1 MDDDDPLKIMRL
13 LKEAE
18 IEIKK
23 KKGEYKKTKQNKE
36 YGFFVCKKKEEEAAA
51 ADLHSTNP
59 PFQFYILGFWRRG
72 VSRVSSIL
80 DIYSWAKTTKSVM
93 QIRVSVSHQNTKNK
107 KLGFQST
114 VHFTRSA
121 HEQEGCSGKD
131 YSLTFKVVSNKY
143 TLKLHI

>member
-23 KKGEYKKTKQNKE
+23 KKGEYKKAKQNKE

-59 PFQFYILGFWRRG
+59 PFQFYILGF
-72 VSRVSSIL
+72 
-80 DIYSWAKTTKSVM
+80 
-93 QIRVSVSHQNTKNK
+93 
-107 KLGFQST
+107 F
-114 VHFTRSA
+114 
-121 HEQEGCSGKD
+121 EEGS
-131 YSLTFKVVSNKY
+131 F
-143 TLKLHI
+143 